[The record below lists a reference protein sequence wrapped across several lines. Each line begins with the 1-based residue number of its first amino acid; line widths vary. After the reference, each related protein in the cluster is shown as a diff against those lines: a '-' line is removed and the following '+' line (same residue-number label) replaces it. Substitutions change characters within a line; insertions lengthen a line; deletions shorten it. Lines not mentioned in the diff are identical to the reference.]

1 MARHLPLRLN
11 RPVPVITARNCY
23 IARRFFHIVTSSID
37 TQRKDTLRLSS
48 SRNRHLHDTHHQPFF
63 RIYTYGTFSLLFT
76 TISVSS
82 GTSLFGLFTMH
93 TSWIFIYIAR
103 LFRIY
108 IHTYIRLSGSSRYT
122 MVLSTRRV
130 PALHDLYTQLIP
142 THSPRLI
149 RHGASRLCM
158 IIYTHTQLSTHSGSC
173 DTHIRVL
180 STLPFSRTRHKAFQ
194 AFRIFDS
201 CFCFFSVVGYEH
213 PAFLSALPV
222 QATVGGSLEQEDVS
236 SWPFF
241 ARRFLT
247 FGYSMLASDKYGG
260 RLSSEL
266 NVSPSLCMNDS
277 MASV

>member
-82 GTSLFGLFTMH
+82 VTSLFGLFTMH

-103 LFRIY
+103 LFRI
-108 IHTYIRLSGSSRYT
+108 YIRLSGSSRYT

-130 PALHDLYTQLIP
+130 PALHDLYTQLIS
-142 THSPRLI
+142 THSPRFF

-158 IIYTHTQLSTHSGSC
+158 IIDTHTQLSTHSGSLRYTHQGSF
-173 DTHIRVL
+173 DT
-180 STLPFSRTRHKAFQ
+180 
-194 AFRIFDS
+194 
-201 CFCFFSVVGYEH
+201 
-213 PAFLSALPV
+213 AFLQDTAQGVPSV
-222 QATVGGSLEQEDVS
+222 QDLRLVFLFSSL
-236 SWPFF
+236 
-241 ARRFLT
+241 
-247 FGYSMLASDKYGG
+247 
-260 RLSSEL
+260 
-266 NVSPSLCMNDS
+266 
-277 MASV
+277 

>member
-108 IHTYIRLSGSSRYT
+108 IRLSGSSRYT

-130 PALHDLYTQLIP
+130 PALHDFI
-142 THSPRLI
+142 
-149 RHGASRLCM
+149 
-158 IIYTHTQLSTHSGSC
+158 HTAHL
-173 DTHIRVL
+173 DTFAKVL
-180 STLPFSRTRHKAFQ
+180 STRRVAALHDYLYTHSSRHIRALAIHTSGFFRHCLSPGHGTRRSKRSGSSTRVFV
-194 AFRIFDS
+194 
-201 CFCFFSVVGYEH
+201 FFSVVGYEH

-241 ARRFLT
+241 ARA
-247 FGYSMLASDKYGG
+247 GS
-260 RLSSEL
+260 
-266 NVSPSLCMNDS
+266 
-277 MASV
+277 